1 MSRKG
6 GQNSPEKTGGPL
18 ASRVWSRACGDWGYV
33 GEVVLTRVAFPEHDT
48 TIPCQMA
55 KSNDPERF
63 FRFFRRSVGR
73 PLADGLWPSWV
84 GGKEKPPTSADF
96 RDDADSGGEIA
107 PSSWVTNPR
116 ARTLRRFFVWR
127 THNIH
132 HVIMMSS
139 ESEWKSRR
147 IHGAMRT
154 GLPASGSA
162 CHGTFLTAFSGRLAA
177 LRSIL
182 LHNKYLALSSFA
194 RH

>member
-6 GQNSPEKTGGPL
+6 SQNSPENTGGPL

-63 FRFFRRSVGR
+63 FPFFLSVGR
-73 PLADGLWPSWV
+73 TAFGGRPLSDGLWPSWF

-116 ARTLRRFFVWR
+116 ARTLRRFLCGAHI
-127 THNIH
+127 TYI
-132 HVIMMSS
+132 MSS
-139 ESEWKSRR
+139 
-147 IHGAMRT
+147 
-154 GLPASGSA
+154 
-162 CHGTFLTAFSGRLAA
+162 
-177 LRSIL
+177 
-182 LHNKYLALSSFA
+182 
-194 RH
+194 